1 MSRTYEFMATYGNI
15 AGWFKLSRG
24 LKAPAG
30 QQIHCHRFT
39 PHRKTALW
47 KKVYNM
53 KKVELP
59 VKKIIEGKPVLNKDT
74 LGNPEALDYYVEI
87 PELQED

>member
-1 MSRTYEFMATYGNI
+1 
-15 AGWFKLSRG
+15 
-24 LKAPAG
+24 
-30 QQIHCHRFT
+30 
-39 PHRKTALW
+39 
-47 KKVYNM
+47 M